1 AGSDDH
7 VHRRC
12 GSVYTEVDGG
22 GLTPASFVAACMAGE
37 GRPVGRQ
44 AHLDAMALCVKHTT
58 YHHLKSR
65 QAERADFRNPFVEM
79 MDFIAGRDPAGPC
92 VPGAPRNG
100 FLDALLEGAGR
111 ASLCV
116 GEPLD

>member
-37 GRPVGRQ
+37 GRPVGKQ

-79 MDFIAGRDPAGPC
+79 MDFIAGRDPGGAGPAPAAGA
-92 VPGAPRNG
+92 PGAGG
-100 FLDALLEGAGR
+100 FLAALLEGAGR
-111 ASLCV
+111 ASL
-116 GEPLD
+116 